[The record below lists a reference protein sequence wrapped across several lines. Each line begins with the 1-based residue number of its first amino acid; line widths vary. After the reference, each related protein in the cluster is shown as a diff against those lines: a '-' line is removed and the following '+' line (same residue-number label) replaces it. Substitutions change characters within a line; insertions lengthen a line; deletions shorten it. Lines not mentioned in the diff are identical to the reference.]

1 MGLLDRA
8 QVGAFWQAE
17 RETEGGYL
25 VGGLA
30 LDEFQWFCR
39 GCGNGGAEEVEVQ
52 KTVATYNGYDAKV
65 FDWVQEGSHSFIYDM
80 IFSQRAIEGGNLEF

>member
-8 QVGAFWQAE
+8 QVGAFSQAE
-17 RETEGGYL
+17 RETGGDL

-39 GCGNGGAEEVEVQ
+39 GCRNGGAEEVEVQ
-52 KTVATYNGYDAKV
+52 KTVASLLTYNGYGAKV
-65 FDWVQEGSHSFIYDM
+65 FDRVQEGSHSFIYD
-80 IFSQRAIEGGNLEF
+80 ISFHKEL

>member
-8 QVGAFWQAE
+8 QVGAFSQAQ
-17 RETEGGYL
+17 RETEGYL

-39 GCGNGGAEEVEVQ
+39 GCGNGGAVEVEVQ
-52 KTVATYNGYDAKV
+52 KTVVAYNGYDAQV
-65 FDWVQEGSHSFIYDM
+65 FDRDQGQGSHSFI
-80 IFSQRAIEGGNLEF
+80 LT